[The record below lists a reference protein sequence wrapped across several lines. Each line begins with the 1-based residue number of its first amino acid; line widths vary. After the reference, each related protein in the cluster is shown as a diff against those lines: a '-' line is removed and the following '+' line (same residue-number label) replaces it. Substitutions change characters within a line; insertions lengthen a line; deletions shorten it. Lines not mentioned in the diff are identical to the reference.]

1 MVSLSP
7 AFLLLLSSPPRLCFS
22 WAVAVGIVTQA
33 LVFPALSLVCPLGL
47 LDFLHKEEV
56 DLDCNSAFSSCFPCS
71 RHGMKVG
78 IENLRTWR
86 GD

>member
-7 AFLLLLSSPPRLCFS
+7 AILLHLSSPAPHLCFS

-33 LVFPALSLVCPLGL
+33 LMFPALSLVCPLGL

-56 DLDCNSAFSSCFPCS
+56 DL
-71 RHGMKVG
+71 G
-78 IENLRTWR
+78 
-86 GD
+86 